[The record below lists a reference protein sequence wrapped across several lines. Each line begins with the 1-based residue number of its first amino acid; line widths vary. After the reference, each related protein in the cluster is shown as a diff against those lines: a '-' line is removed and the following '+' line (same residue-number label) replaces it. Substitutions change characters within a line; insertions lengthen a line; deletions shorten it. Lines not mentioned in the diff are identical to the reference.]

1 MAARF
6 TKPKGGKAVPVIP
19 EVQPAYGASQI
30 GISNQP
36 KPKMD
41 MLDKGSAAIWNVL
54 SAIGG
59 QLKYET
65 NALKNDP
72 VGSLKSTLD
81 AYTVGPEAR
90 QRWSQGDYGGAITH
104 SGLGSLM
111 ATDSM
116 DNILRGKGSPSDA
129 LWIALTYGTG
139 GLGKAATAAKS
150 GTKAATM
157 KAYIDVLNRL
167 K

>member
-6 TKPKGGKAVPVIP
+6 KKPQSGKAVPVIP

-41 MLDKGSAAIWNVL
+41 MLDKGSAAIWKVL
-54 SAIGG
+54 SALGG
-59 QLKYET
+59 QLKYEA
-65 NALKNDP
+65 NALKTDP
-72 VGSLKSTLD
+72 IGSLKSTLD

-104 SGLGSLM
+104 SGLGGM
-111 ATDSM
+111 FATDSM
-116 DNILRGKGSPSDA
+116 DNILRGQGSPSDA

-139 GLGKAATAAKS
+139 GMGKAVKTGKNAINKNTL
-150 GTKAATM
+150 
-157 KAYIDVLNRL
+157 KAYTDIVNRI